1 MTESAPQATDIL
13 VRTAN
18 PELLDRT
25 VQQLGPAVVFQD
37 AHADYVQVDGCYVV
51 RVFGDPGYIKFAIT
65 NQGYGEVV
73 RDLEEP
79 L

>member
-1 MTESAPQATDIL
+1 MNEPQATDIL

-18 PELLDRT
+18 PEMLDRT
-25 VQQLGPAVVFQD
+25 VQQLGPAVVVG
-37 AHADYVQVDGCYVV
+37 APDYIQVDGCYVV
-51 RVFGDPGYIKFAIT
+51 RVFGNPGFIKFAIT

-73 RDLEEP
+73 RELDGL